1 MSVSEA
7 KALFTTFQKFGH
19 WSEADKNETTFAKIR
34 NSGAVFIPL
43 TAWRPSGQSL
53 LKEWGRHGNYATSSR
68 SGNTILHV
76 KITPLA
82 IGIYF
87 KEGTDPDQGCA
98 TRLVQNY

>member
-1 MSVSEA
+1 MPVSED

-34 NSGAVFIPL
+34 NSGAVFIPY

-53 LKEWGRHGNYATSSR
+53 LKEWGRHGNYSTVSR
-68 SGNTILHV
+68 NGKYMIHV
-76 KITPLA
+76 RFTPLA
-82 IGIYF
+82 IGVKF
-87 KEGTDPDQGCA
+87 QDSSDSDQGCA